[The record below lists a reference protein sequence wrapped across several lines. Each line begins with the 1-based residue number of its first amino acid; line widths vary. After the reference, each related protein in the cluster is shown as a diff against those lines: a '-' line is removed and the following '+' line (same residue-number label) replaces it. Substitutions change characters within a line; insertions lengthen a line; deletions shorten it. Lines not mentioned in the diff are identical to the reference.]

1 MSKPVSKAVNVY
13 PSSAAKAVPTIED
26 SRKRVSVAPAP
37 TIPEP
42 SVVSSAAAGSPANSH
57 GPEHA
62 QPPEIFFRVLARPVV
77 FVLIALGVHLFL
89 RGHNAPGGGF
99 IAGLVIA
106 VASLLLRMAVSRP
119 LLSFAPKALIPWGL
133 LLAFLTGVV
142 PMALGEPFLTS
153 AFGYLEWP
161 FIGEFEWATAVFFDT
176 GVFLVVIGATL
187 TIIDLLADMG
197 EMGTSRASRVSSSQ
211 EPSDQGSSNQVS
223 SNRGEG

>member
-1 MSKPVSKAVNVY
+1 MSKPVNKAVNVY
-13 PSSAAKAVPTIED
+13 PSRGANAPTAPNIEG
-26 SRKRVSVAPAP
+26 SRKRVSVAPTLLEPP
-37 TIPEP
+37 T
-42 SVVSSAAAGSPANSH
+42 VSGPAANSY
-57 GPEHA
+57 GSEHA
-62 QPPEIFFRVLARPVV
+62 QHPEIFFRVLARPVV

-211 EPSDQGSSNQVS
+211 EPSS
-223 SNRGEG
+223 REEG

>member
-1 MSKPVSKAVNVY
+1 MSKPVREAVNVY
-13 PSSAAKAVPTIED
+13 PSSGATVPTIED
-26 SRKRVSVAPAP
+26 SRKRVSVSPAGPP
-37 TIPEP
+37 TVPEPPVASGPPADSAVNPPIPEN
-42 SVVSSAAAGSPANSH
+42 AH
-57 GPEHA
+57 
-62 QPPEIFFRVLARPVV
+62 PEIFFRVLARPVV

-106 VASLLLRMAVSRP
+106 VASLLLRMAVDRP

-153 AFGYLEWP
+153 AFGYLHWP

-197 EMGTSRASRVSSSQ
+197 GADASGASRAT
-211 EPSDQGSSNQVS
+211 PKNQGE
-223 SNRGEG
+223 R

>member
-1 MSKPVSKAVNVY
+1 MLTMSKPISKAVKVY
-13 PSSAAKAVPTIED
+13 PSRGTTVPKIEET
-26 SRKRVSVAPAP
+26 SRKRVSVAP
-37 TIPEP
+37 TLPEP
-42 SVVSSAAAGSPANSH
+42 PVASDAVTGSVANSSM
-57 GPEHA
+57 PEHA
-62 QPPEIFFRVLARPVV
+62 QHPEIFFRVLARPVV

-106 VASLLLRMAVSRP
+106 VASLLLRMAVNRP

-211 EPSDQGSSNQVS
+211 EPSS
-223 SNRGEG
+223 REEG

>member
-1 MSKPVSKAVNVY
+1 MSKPLREAVKVY
-13 PSSAAKAVPTIED
+13 PSSAATAPNPEN
-26 SRKRVSVAPAP
+26 SRKRVSVATP
-37 TIPEP
+37 TLPEP
-42 SVVSSAAAGSPANSH
+42 PAVSDSAANSPV
-57 GPEHA
+57 PEHA

-106 VASLLLRMAVSRP
+106 VASLLLRMAVDKP

-153 AFGYLEWP
+153 AFGYLQWP

-211 EPSDQGSSNQVS
+211 EPSDQGPSN
-223 SNRGEG
+223 GGKG